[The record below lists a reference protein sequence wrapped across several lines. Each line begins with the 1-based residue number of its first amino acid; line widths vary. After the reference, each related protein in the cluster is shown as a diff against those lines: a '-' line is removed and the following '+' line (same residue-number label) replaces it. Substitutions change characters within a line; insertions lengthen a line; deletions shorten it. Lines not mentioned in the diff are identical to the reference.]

1 MWEGG
6 LAMVGKAEKNG
17 VQNNQPT
24 QQQHQPLKEAVLVGA
39 DTILRAPELVGIPTG
54 VEGLDELFYTT
65 EITPE
70 GLRKVQLGGIPK
82 YGVFN
87 LTGVSDTGKSLIAE
101 QFAVK
106 QASRGES
113 VVFVTVESPAEF
125 VVLGIKQ
132 RAQALGIDFE
142 KIKDKIIFIDVA
154 SYSSLR
160 DNLAEFFATLAYAIK
175 TYKAEYTV
183 IDSIT
188 GLFEE
193 REVAARIVVR
203 KIFSFLKKWKQ
214 TALLISQKRSGHEE
228 LTAEAA
234 GGYAVGHIVDGTF
247 VVAKEL
253 VDTPYKAKMYKV
265 EVGDVVRFF
274 RIDGCRLTGH
284 DTKLHRMEITE
295 NGLVRIL

>member
-1 MWEGG
+1 M
-6 LAMVGKAEKNG
+6 AERVEKSE
-17 VQNNQPT
+17 VQNNQSAY
-24 QQQHQPLKEAVLVGA
+24 QQQYQPLKEAVLVGSE
-39 DTILRAPELVGIPTG
+39 TILRAPKLVGVPTG
-54 VEGLDELFYTT
+54 VEGLDGLFYTT
-65 EITPE
+65 EMTQE
-70 GLRKVQLGGIPK
+70 GPRKVSLGGIPK
-82 YGVFN
+82 YGIFN

-113 VVFVTVESPAEF
+113 VIFVTVESPAEF
-125 VVLGIKQ
+125 VVMGIKQ
-132 RAQALGIDFE
+132 RAQAMGIDFE
-142 KIKDKIIFIDVA
+142 EIKDKIIFIDVA

-183 IDSIT
+183 VDSIT

-203 KIFSFLKKWKQ
+203 KVFSFLKKWKQ

-295 NGLVRIL
+295 TGLVRIL

>member
-1 MWEGG
+1 MSE
-6 LAMVGKAEKNG
+6 KYEKNG
-17 VQNNQPT
+17 SQEIQST
-24 QQQHQPLKEAVLVGA
+24 QQKYQQYEPLKEAVLVGSE
-39 DTILRAPELVGIPTG
+39 TIAKAPKLVGVPTG
-54 VEGLDELFYTT
+54 VEGLDKLFYTT
-65 EITPE
+65 EMTPE
-70 GLRKVQLGGIPK
+70 GPKKVPLDGIPK
-82 YGVFN
+82 YGIFN

-113 VVFVTVESPAEF
+113 VIFVTVESPAEF
-125 VVLGIKQ
+125 VILGIKQ
-132 RAQALGIDFE
+132 RAQAMGIDFASIE
-142 KIKDKIIFIDVA
+142 DKIVFIDVA

-193 REVAARIVVR
+193 KEVAARIVVR
-203 KIFSFLKKWKQ
+203 KVFSFLKKWKQ

-265 EVGDVVRFF
+265 DVGDVVRFF

-295 NGLVRIL
+295 TGLVRIL